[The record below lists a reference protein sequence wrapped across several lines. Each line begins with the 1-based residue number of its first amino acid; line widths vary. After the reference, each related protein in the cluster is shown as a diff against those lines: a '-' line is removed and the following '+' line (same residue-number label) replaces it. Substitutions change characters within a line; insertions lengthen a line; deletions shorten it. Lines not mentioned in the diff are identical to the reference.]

1 MFFNDIN
8 NANIDS
14 ENYIEKN
21 NNFDLILFRNNSQ
34 MNNIYEDF
42 YLNNRN
48 LKLISISKENNFK
61 FNFEYIENEIYFEKC
76 SFYENIQENYKFLI
90 FLIPFIYIITII
102 CILYIYI
109 KYKKIENR
117 YKKKFNIDNN
127 KSNNIFD
134 TESNN
139 NNVVAISSTGNE
151 NKKINVKV
159 KNIKNEYINLGK

>member
-1 MFFNDIN
+1 MFFNDIYN
-8 NANIDS
+8 IEIDS

-21 NNFDLILFRNNSQ
+21 DNIDLILFRNNSQ
-34 MNNIYEDF
+34 MKNIYDDF

-48 LKLISISKENNFK
+48 LKLISISKENNFN
-61 FNFEYIENEIYFEKC
+61 FNFEYIENEIYYEKC

-90 FLIPFIYIITII
+90 FFLIPFIYIITII

-109 KYKKIENR
+109 KYKKVENR
-117 YKKKFNIDNN
+117 YKKFNIDNN

-134 TESNN
+134 IESNN
-139 NNVVAISSTGNE
+139 RVVDISSTGNE